1 MTHYPILMGAGPFG
15 PSYLFNE
22 ARFSNTNTGTF
33 AFSAVDFNSDSPDR
47 LVIVAVHWYEFDTAA
62 SLDTISVGGVSATL
76 VRSSY
81 RLVSGGTGSYIYS
94 ALYRVQPTGTSG
106 TINLQFSRGIDAGC
120 SVATWSAYNLSSI
133 IPATSA
139 GGNPSRNVTT
149 QTGDVVIAC
158 ATGLTYLESTWTGV
172 TEDYD
177 QFNVSGNGLSRTG
190 GATVATTTGS
200 LSVGVSAAD
209 SGPMT
214 MVAAVWR

>member
-1 MTHYPILMGAGPFG
+1 MGAGPFG
-15 PSYLFNE
+15 PSYIFNE

-33 AFSAVDFNSDSPDR
+33 AFSAVDFNSDSSNR
-47 LVIVAVHWYEFDTAA
+47 LVIVAVHWFKFDTTAA
-62 SLDTISVGGVSATL
+62 LSTISVGGVTPTL
-76 VRSSY
+76 VRQAT
-81 RLVSGGTGSYIYS
+81 RFVGGGSGSYIYS
-94 ALYRVQPTGTSG
+94 ALYRVQPSGSSG
-106 TINLQFSRGIDAGC
+106 TINLQFSSGIEAGC

-139 GGNPSRNVTT
+139 SGIPSQSVAT

-158 ATGLTYLESTWTGV
+158 ATGFTYLNSTWTGV

-177 QFNVSGNGLSRTG
+177 QFNLGNAISRTG

-209 SGPMT
+209 SGPMA

>member
-22 ARFSNTNTGTF
+22 ARFSNTHSSTF

-47 LVIVAVHWYEFDTAA
+47 LVIVAVHWYKYDTTAGI
-62 SLDTISVGGVSATL
+62 STISVGGVPATL
-76 VRSSY
+76 VRASS
-81 RLVSGGTGSYIYS
+81 RLVGAGSYIYS
-94 ALYRVQPTGTSG
+94 SLYRVQPSGSSG
-106 TINLQFSRGIDAGC
+106 TINLQFSSGVEAGC

-139 GGNPSRNVTT
+139 GGIPSQSVAT

-158 ATGLTYLESTWTGV
+158 ATGLTFLNSTWTGV

-177 QFNVSGNGLSRTG
+177 QFNVSGSGLSRTG
-190 GATVATTTGS
+190 AATVATTTGS